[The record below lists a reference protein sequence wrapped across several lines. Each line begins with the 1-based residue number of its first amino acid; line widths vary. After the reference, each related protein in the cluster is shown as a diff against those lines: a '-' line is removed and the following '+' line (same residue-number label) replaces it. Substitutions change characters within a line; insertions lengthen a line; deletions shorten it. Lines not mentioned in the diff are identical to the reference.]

1 VRFTSEQ
8 IPASARVA
16 SPAVAAVPSDTDPL
30 AASPSDH
37 SRADGVNRT
46 GNLMTRDARVL
57 NAGPKALFDQRITMA
72 DAARRHFD
80 PDRSRRRLG
89 DRSFNNLKRSPRA
102 RNLCYSHCCHKS
114 STRFGFTL
122 IPLSR
127 FDEGEKVGVEFVLV
141 RIGEAVRCAGI
152 YNQPRAF
159 DEFGGRTTRSINRDD
174 LIVIAVDDERGHV
187 KLFEVFSEVR
197 F

>member
-1 VRFTSEQ
+1 
-8 IPASARVA
+8 PASARVA

-30 AASPSDH
+30 AASPPNR

-80 PDRSRRRLG
+80 PNRSRRRLG
-89 DRSFNNLKRSPRA
+89 DRSFNNLKWSPRA
-102 RNLCYSHCCHKS
+102 RNLRYSHRCHES
-114 STRFGFTL
+114 STRVGLTL

-127 FDEGEKVGVEFVLV
+127 FDEGEKVGVNGVGLS
-141 RIGEAVRCAGI
+141 RGHAVRKTLVGFQCAI
-152 YNQPRAF
+152 LQELCRQ
-159 DEFGGRTTRSINRDD
+159 R
-174 LIVIAVDDERGHV
+174 
-187 KLFEVFSEVR
+187 
-197 F
+197 